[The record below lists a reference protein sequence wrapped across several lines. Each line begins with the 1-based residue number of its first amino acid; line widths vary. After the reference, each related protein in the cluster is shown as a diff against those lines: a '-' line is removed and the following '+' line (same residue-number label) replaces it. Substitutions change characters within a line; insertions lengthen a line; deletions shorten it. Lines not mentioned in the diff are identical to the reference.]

1 MPKFW
6 FHHVHAISEDFMKAA
21 EFYEKF
27 FGAKKVR
34 IVKDA
39 NVDVDLDG
47 TIIKIRIPRPEPLVP
62 ESPVGK
68 GIEHISFATDN
79 VEAAVRELKANGVRI
94 LQDVNSPAPGVK
106 LAYVLGA
113 GDITIELL
121 EEG

>member
-1 MPKFW
+1 MPKYW
-6 FHHVHAISEDFMKAA
+6 FHHVHAVSEDFMKAA

-34 IVKDA
+34 IVKE
-39 NVDVDLDG
+39 NVDLDLNG
-47 TIIKIRIPRPEPLVP
+47 TIIKIRSPRPDALVP
-62 ESPVGK
+62 EAAVGK
-68 GIEHISFATDN
+68 GLEHISLGTDN
-79 VEAAVRELKANGVRI
+79 VEEAVKELKANGVRI

-121 EEG
+121 EKD